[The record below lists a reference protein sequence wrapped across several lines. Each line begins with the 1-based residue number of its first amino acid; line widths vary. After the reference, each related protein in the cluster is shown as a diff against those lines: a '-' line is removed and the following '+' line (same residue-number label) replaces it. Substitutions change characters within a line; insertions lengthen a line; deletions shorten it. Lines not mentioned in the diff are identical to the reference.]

1 LNLKA
6 YYLLPGALI
15 IVLLQS
21 CAIPLIIAG
30 AAAGGA
36 IAYDKRSA
44 GTILDDE
51 TIEFKIAA
59 AIRKNQALAEN
70 SHISVI
76 SYNGTVLLVGQA
88 PTRALRDKAVSLARS
103 VPKVKSVHDEI
114 AIARAIPLKA
124 RNYDSWIT
132 TKVKNTLL
140 GSKGIASLHVK
151 VITENRVTYLM
162 GIVTRDQGKQVAR
175 VVQQVDGV
183 KRVVKVFEYHD

>member
-1 LNLKA
+1 MNLKIC
-6 YYLLPGALI
+6 YLLPGVLI
-15 IVLLQS
+15 VALLQS
-21 CAIPLIIAG
+21 CAVPLIIAG

-44 GTILDDE
+44 GTILNDE

-59 AIRKNQALAEN
+59 ALRKDQALAKN

-76 SYNGTVLLVGQA
+76 SYNGTVLLVGQT
-88 PTRALRDKAVSLARS
+88 PTRALRDKAVSLARK

-114 AIARAIPLKA
+114 TIAQVIPFKA
-124 RNYDSWIT
+124 RNNDSWIT
-132 TKVKNTLL
+132 TKVKNALL
-140 GSKGIASLHVK
+140 ASKGIASLHVK
-151 VITENRVTYLM
+151 VITENQVTYLM

-183 KRVVKVFEYHD
+183 KRVVKVFEYRD

>member
-6 YYLLPGALI
+6 YYLLPGVLI

-59 AIRKNQALAEN
+59 AIRKNQALAKN

-103 VPKVKSVHDEI
+103 VPKVKNVHDEI
-114 AIARAIPLKA
+114 AITQVIPLKA

-162 GIVTRDQGKQVAR
+162 GIVTRDQGKQIAR